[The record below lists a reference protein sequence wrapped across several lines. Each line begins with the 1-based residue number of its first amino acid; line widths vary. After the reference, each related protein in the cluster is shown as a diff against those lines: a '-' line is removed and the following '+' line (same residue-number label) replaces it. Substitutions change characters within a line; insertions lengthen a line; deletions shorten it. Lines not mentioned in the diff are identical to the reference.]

1 MSALPYHKRYHG
13 DALTGFMALTLEERG
28 AYQTLLDMMYDR
40 GGPLIDN
47 ERLLAGYMN
56 CSVRKWVQLRQILIQ
71 KGKITIN
78 RDGMICNNRARK
90 EIENQSKTH
99 RKLIEA
105 GSKGG
110 RTRAEND
117 KKDNENNETGQASL
131 KLGSSDP
138 QANARGSRNQK
149 PDSSDTNVS
158 GETPAEID
166 PVKAMFDAGVG
177 LLTGAGVPDK
187 QARSLIGKWRAQVGD
202 DEVWLAIGEAQAARI
217 SDPVPWLTKRC
228 AAKQKLSTDPDAAYR
243 SHALAE
249 IRAQREWEERQKSAS
264 TTFDEQPP
272 IASAAR

>member
-71 KGKITIN
+71 KGKIIIN

-105 GSKGG
+105 GAKGG
-110 RTRAEND
+110 RKRAENE
-117 KKDNENNETGQASL
+117 KKESEINDGGQGTLEAGL
-131 KLGSSDP
+131 SDP

-149 PDSSDTNVS
+149 PDSSVSNDT
-158 GETPAEID
+158 GETSPKIEPEID
-166 PVKAMFDAGVG
+166 PVKAMFDAGVT
-177 LLTGAGVPDK
+177 LLTAAGVPDK
-187 QARSLIGKWRAQVGD
+187 QARSLIGKWRGQIGD
-202 DEVWLAIGEAQAARI
+202 DEVRLAIGEAQAARI

-228 AAKQKLSTDPDAAYR
+228 AARPKPTNDPDDAYR
-243 SHALAE
+243 ARALAE
-249 IRAQREWEERQKSAS
+249 IRAQREFQERQAAS
-264 TTFDEQPP
+264 GG
-272 IASAAR
+272 